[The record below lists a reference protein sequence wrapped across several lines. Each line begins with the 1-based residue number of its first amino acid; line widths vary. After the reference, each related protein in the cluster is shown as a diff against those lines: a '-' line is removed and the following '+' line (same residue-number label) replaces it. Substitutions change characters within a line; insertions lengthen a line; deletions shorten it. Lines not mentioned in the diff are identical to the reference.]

1 MEEKIVKDGTKII
14 LFALNTEDTSVTGII
29 TGHWV
34 DNSGRIMYECH
45 YTELDGT
52 EGDLDNLIRENFEII
67 PNKFINLTP
76 HTITINNGT
85 EYHPSGKVARVTNK
99 FSNFC
104 CGISTVFY
112 GEIENLPEPE
122 EGTIY
127 IVSAMVLAANNSK
140 PKCRRRGDLVS
151 PATGHPDCK
160 RANGFIVSVPGFV
173 R

>member
-1 MEEKIVKDGTKII
+1 MDRNVLNDIVNILCANIEKVHGVII
-14 LFALNTEDTSVTGII
+14 TNGGVI
-29 TGHWV
+29 TGHWSTM
-34 DNSGRIMYECH
+34 SGVLMYECH
-45 YTELDGT
+45 YKELDGN
-52 EGDLDNLIRENFEII
+52 LDNLQRRNFEII

-76 HTITINNGT
+76 HTITLNNGT
-85 EYHPSGKVARVTNK
+85 EYHPSGKVARVENQ

-127 IVSAMVLAANNSK
+127 IVSAMVLAAAK
-140 PKCRRRGDLVS
+140 EKGRTDVVA
-151 PATGHPDCK
+151 PATGHPDCIRK
-160 RANGFIVSVPGFV
+160 DGFIVSVPGFV

>member
-14 LFALNTEDTSVTGII
+14 LFALNEEDTSVTGVI

-34 DNSGRIMYECH
+34 DNSGRSMYECH
-45 YTELDGT
+45 YKEIDGT
-52 EGDLDNLIRENFEII
+52 EGDLDNLMKKDFEVV

-76 HTITINNGT
+76 HIITINNGT
-85 EYHPSGKVARVTNK
+85 EYYPSGKVARVANK

-112 GEIENLPEPE
+112 GEIENLPEPK

-127 IVSAMVLAANNSK
+127 IVSALVLAAAK
-140 PKCRRRGDLVS
+140 EKGRTDVVS
-151 PATGHPDCK
+151 PATGHPNCK
-160 RANGFIVSVPGFV
+160 RENGFIVSVPGFV

>member
-1 MEEKIVKDGTKII
+1 MV
-14 LFALNTEDTSVTGII
+14 
-29 TGHWV
+29 
-34 DNSGRIMYECH
+34 
-45 YTELDGT
+45 
-52 EGDLDNLIRENFEII
+52 DLDNLQRRNFEII

-76 HTITINNGT
+76 HTITLNNGT
-85 EYHPSGKVARVTNK
+85 EYHPSGKVARVENQ

-127 IVSAMVLAANNSK
+127 IVSAMVLAAAK
-140 PKCRRRGDLVS
+140 EKGRTDVVA
-151 PATGHPDCK
+151 PATGHPDCIRK
-160 RANGFIVSVPGFV
+160 DGFIVSVPGFV

>member
-1 MEEKIVKDGTKII
+1 M
-14 LFALNTEDTSVTGII
+14 
-29 TGHWV
+29 
-34 DNSGRIMYECH
+34 SGVLMYKCH
-45 YTELDGT
+45 YKELDGT
-52 EGDLDNLIRENFEII
+52 EGDLDNLQRRNFEII

-76 HTITINNGT
+76 LTLNNGT
-85 EYHPSGKVARVTNK
+85 EYHPSGKIARVANK

-127 IVSAMVLAANNSK
+127 IVSAMVLAAAK
-140 PKCRRRGDLVS
+140 EKGRTDVV
-151 PATGHPDCK
+151 AGHPDCIRK
-160 RANGFIVSVPGFV
+160 DGFIVSVPGFV

>member
-1 MEEKIVKDGTKII
+1 MEEKIVKDGTKVI
-14 LFALNTEDTSVTGII
+14 LFALDAEDTSVTGVI

-45 YTELDGT
+45 YKELDGT
-52 EGDLDNLIRENFEII
+52 EGDIDNLMRENFEII

-85 EYHPSGKVARVTNK
+85 EFNPSGKVARVANK

-127 IVSAMVLAANNSK
+127 IVSAMVLAAAK
-140 PKCRRRGDLVS
+140 EKGRTDVVA
-151 PATGHPDCK
+151 PATGHTNCVRKD
-160 RANGFIVSVPGFV
+160 GFIVSVPGFV

>member
-1 MEEKIVKDGTKII
+1 MEKNIVKNGTKII
-14 LFALNTEDTSVTGII
+14 LFALDAEDTSVTGII
-29 TGHWV
+29 TGHRV
-34 DNSGRIMYECH
+34 DNNGRIMYECH

-52 EGDLDNLIRENFEII
+52 VGDIDNLMRENFEII

-76 HTITINNGT
+76 HTITLNNGT
-85 EYHPSGKVARVTNK
+85 EFHPSGKIARVANK

-127 IVSAMVLAANNSK
+127 IVSALVLAAAK
-140 PKCRRRGDLVS
+140 EKDRTDVVA
-151 PATGHPDCK
+151 PATGHSDCK
-160 RANGFIVSVPGFV
+160 RENGFIVSVPGFV

>member
-1 MEEKIVKDGTKII
+1 MV
-14 LFALNTEDTSVTGII
+14 TESC
-29 TGHWV
+29 
-34 DNSGRIMYECH
+34 CH
-45 YTELDGT
+45 YKELDGN
-52 EGDLDNLIRENFEII
+52 LDNLTRENFEVV
-67 PNKFINLTP
+67 PNRFINLTP
-76 HTITINNGT
+76 HTIILNNG
-85 EYHPSGKVARVTNK
+85 HPSGKVARVENQ

-127 IVSAMVLAANNSK
+127 IVSAMVLAAAK
-140 PKCRRRGDLVS
+140 EKGRTDVVA

-160 RANGFIVSVPGFV
+160 RENGFIVSVPGFV